1 MPGYCLIY
9 HYGINFFFSGV
20 LAPLN
25 SADYLTGVSRKE
37 KIFPL
42 CGLSARPVAPTDG
55 TGVLSEAGGEY
66 YSSTDSS

>member
-9 HYGINFFFSGV
+9 HYGIDVFFSGV

-37 KIFPL
+37 KILPL
-42 CGLSARPVAPTDG
+42 CDLS
-55 TGVLSEAGGEY
+55 VLSEAGGE
-66 YSSTDSS
+66 